1 MSLEIVIKIP
11 KEAILKKQ
19 EAIKVGMQKGIAYA
33 TGEIT
38 NKAVANA
45 PRVYGTLKRSIHA
58 EITGELGGGFTGRV
72 IQDSKV
78 AKYGVW
84 VHEGTGIYG
93 PHGTPIV
100 PVKAKMLRW
109 KTRDGKVMVKRSVKG
124 QKPNPYMKKAFDELK
139 GEVPIMIKT
148 TIMAE
153 LDK

>member
-1 MSLEIVIKIP
+1 MIEIVIQVP
-11 KEAILKKQ
+11 KAAILKKQ
-19 EAIKVGMQKGIAYA
+19 AQIKAGLQKGIAYA
-33 TGEIT
+33 TGEMT
-38 NKAVANA
+38 NKAVSNA
-45 PRVYGTLKRSIHA
+45 PRRIGTLKRSIHA
-58 EITGELGGGFTGRV
+58 EISGPLGGGFTGRV

-109 KTRDGKVMVKRSVKG
+109 KNADGKIIVKRSVKG

-139 GEVPIMIKT
+139 GEVPSMIKDS
-148 TIMAE
+148 IMRE
-153 LDK
+153 IGK